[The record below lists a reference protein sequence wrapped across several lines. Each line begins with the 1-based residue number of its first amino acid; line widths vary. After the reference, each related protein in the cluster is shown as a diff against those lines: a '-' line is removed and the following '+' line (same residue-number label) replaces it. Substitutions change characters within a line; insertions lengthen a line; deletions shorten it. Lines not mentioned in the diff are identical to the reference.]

1 MCPRADNQM
10 FQQQNG
16 RLPFNQ
22 MNNQITPAN
31 LQGQNGL
38 QMNLPEPLGSLTRPV
53 TNSLSQGR
61 LPNPSDLTQ
70 SLSNSLGQLTQG
82 LNGNAANGQQS
93 MPAGFIP
100 G

>member
-1 MCPRADNQM
+1 MYLTTGNQM

-22 MNNQITPAN
+22 MNNQMNPAN

-38 QMNLPEPLGSLTRPV
+38 NLPEPLGSLTRPV
-53 TNSLSQGR
+53 TDSLSQGR
-61 LPNPSDLTQ
+61 LPNPADLTQ

-93 MPAGFIP
+93 MPAGFTS